1 MPTGCCKA
9 IIRYSLC
16 CLSMFNSI
24 KAAGRRPTA
33 DKNGGVRQKQ
43 TIAKHF
49 FLVSNNKTS
58 LESIKGNC
66 SVKI

>member
-9 IIRYSLC
+9 LIRYSLC

-43 TIAKHF
+43 TIAIAKITQENIF
-49 FLVSNNKTS
+49 FLQVI
-58 LESIKGNC
+58 IKP
-66 SVKI
+66 V